1 MADPSQGAS
10 AAQPWQQ
17 QQGHVVPATGVVG
30 RTTSPGMQILLT
42 IVTLGIWAAVWTY
55 RQFEDTKNWSGEGI
69 GGGLA
74 VVIFIFV
81 GVVIPFLLANDVDTK
96 LYQRDGKESPVHTI
110 TGLWQFLPLV
120 GGLIWYIKVQR
131 ALNDFWISK
140 GAVAP

>member
-17 QQGHVVPATGVVG
+17 QGYAAQQTGVVG

-74 VVIFIFV
+74 VVIYIFV
-81 GVVIPFLLANDVDTK
+81 GIIIPFLLANEVDTK
-96 LYQRDGKESPVHTI
+96 LYMRDGKESPVHTI
-110 TGLWQFLPLV
+110 TGLWALIPLV

-131 ALNDFWISK
+131 ALNEFWVSK
-140 GAVAP
+140 GAQPA

>member
-17 QQGHVVPATGVVG
+17 QQGYVAQPTGVVG
-30 RTTSPGMQILLT
+30 RTTSPGTQILLT
-42 IVTLGIWAAVWTY
+42 IVTLGIWAIVWTY

-69 GGGLA
+69 GGGLS
-74 VVIFIFV
+74 VVISLFV
-81 GVVIPFLLANDVDTK
+81 GVVIPFLLAHDVETL

-120 GGLIWYIKVQR
+120 GGLIWYLKVQR
-131 ALNDFWISK
+131 AINDFWISK
-140 GAVAP
+140 GATAP